1 MRNPDPPFLE
11 LGFHFDRVSGREA
24 FHKLTRTVIEK
35 LGAIPK
41 EVTFRNCE
49 ERVLL
54 RSNESTSSTQR
65 VSSHE
70 DVWKLFED
78 EKRLAVKLAVEK
90 GTKIVPDAIEFVT
103 ILPVNSSDPGECGN
117 SVAIWIE
124 GAVFS
129 VSSAQDGIPSKT
141 RSVGLKARSVFV
153 DLVRRLNPTYA
164 AITVDYGLESP
175 CDLRDDPRTYAFRDF
190 YLQSEHFG
198 GKTFQEMKSRF
209 PKADYEDLGCG
220 VIVTTTK
227 PFVRDVDRFEFS
239 SSEAHELSAY
249 VGRIVA
255 MN

>member
-11 LGFHFDRVSGREA
+11 LGFHFDRVSGRDA
-24 FHKLTRTVIEK
+24 FQKLSITVIEG

-41 EVTFRNCE
+41 EVTFRNCDK
-49 ERVLL
+49 RVLL
-54 RSNESTSSTQR
+54 RANEATCSTQR
-65 VSSHE
+65 VSSLE
-70 DVWKLFED
+70 DVRRLFED

-90 GTKIVPDAIEFVT
+90 GTRIVPDAREFFT
-103 ILPVNSSDPGECGN
+103 ILPVNSSDPGDCGN

-124 GAVFS
+124 GANFS
-129 VSSAQDGIPSKT
+129 VPSVQDGIPSKT
-141 RSVGLKARSVFV
+141 RSVGLKTRSVFV

-164 AITVDYGLESP
+164 AITFDYGLESP

-190 YLQSEHFG
+190 YLQSEQFG
-198 GKTFQEMKSRF
+198 VKAFQEMKSRF
-209 PKADYEDLGCG
+209 PNADYEDLGCG

-249 VGRIVA
+249 VGGIVA
-255 MN
+255 MI